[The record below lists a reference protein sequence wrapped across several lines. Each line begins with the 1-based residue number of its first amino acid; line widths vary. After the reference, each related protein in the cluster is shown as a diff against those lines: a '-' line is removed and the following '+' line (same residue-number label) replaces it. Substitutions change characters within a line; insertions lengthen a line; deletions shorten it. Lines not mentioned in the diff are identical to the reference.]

1 MQHNPISITITY
13 ANDGIITLDGQGI
26 IAYAVNSDRKHLSAV
41 AGELSIGDVAHL
53 LCELIDSFGLDDIA
67 AALSLAV
74 LHRRT
79 GEE

>member
-1 MQHNPISITITY
+1 MQQDPISITITCPS
-13 ANDGIITLDGQGI
+13 DGIITLDGQGI
-26 IAYAVNSDRKHLSAV
+26 IVYAVNSDRKHLSAI

-53 LCELIDSFGLDDIA
+53 LCELIDSFGLEDIA

-79 GEE
+79 DES